1 MRSPTGQPQ
10 NMGKLVEM
18 IQNAVTTGR
27 LDIAEQLA
35 GQTDLYLLSELVQS
49 LYKEGYV
56 TLAKERL
63 LKIEPRIL
71 REPSPPFLE
80 LSLIW
85 AEICYD
91 ERRYDEAAPIF
102 EEIAERHP
110 DFAAARFGAASCYI
124 QQAIVNLERRI
135 QLYHPTKLEQE
146 KICKY
151 LDDFHQAL
159 RLIQTSGWHTEW
171 NQGQNRQYPAR
182 SASLLH

>member
-27 LDIAEQLA
+27 LDVAEQLA

-71 REPSPPFLE
+71 REPSPHF
-80 LSLIW
+80 
-85 AEICYD
+85 
-91 ERRYDEAAPIF
+91 
-102 EEIAERHP
+102 
-110 DFAAARFGAASCYI
+110 
-124 QQAIVNLERRI
+124 
-135 QLYHPTKLEQE
+135 
-146 KICKY
+146 
-151 LDDFHQAL
+151 
-159 RLIQTSGWHTEW
+159 
-171 NQGQNRQYPAR
+171 
-182 SASLLH
+182 